1 MKHSEFTDFVR
12 TSLISKMTSENQENH
27 FDPKVV
33 KNLGF
38 CQIIC
43 GLVIFATEILNILVV
58 GSCWIPGTGIW
69 ASILFFI
76 SSGFNILVAENS
88 SLKTSILIMNTIS
101 ATGLP
106 NTSSVFLFD
115 YFKYIFFLQKI

>member
-1 MKHSEFTDFVR
+1 MKYSEFTDFVR
-12 TSLISKMTSENQENH
+12 TSLISKMTTENQENN
-27 FDPKVV
+27 FDPKVI

-101 ATGLP
+101 ATGLL
-106 NTSSVFLFD
+106 NTSSVFLSDFC
-115 YFKYIFFLQKI
+115 